1 MQSTLNSALL
11 AEMVKTKRGDKGLR
25 AAASE
30 IGEVSAA
37 TLSRI
42 EQGKLPDIDTFLRI
56 CKWLDVS
63 ADTFSDNTNPIGPA
77 SSRDLVV
84 THLRADRTLNPDVIT
99 MLVKMIE
106 VAYSS
111 SIK

>member
-1 MQSTLNSALL
+1 MKSTLNSVLL
-11 AEMVKTKRGDKGLR
+11 AQMVKTKRGEKGLR
-25 AAASE
+25 AAATE

-42 EQGKLPDIDTFLRI
+42 EQGRLPDVDTFIRI

-63 ADTFSDNTNPIGPA
+63 TDFFTDISNPSGTA
-77 SSRDLVV
+77 SNKDMVV
-84 THLRADRTLNPDVIT
+84 THLRADRTLKPDVIA

-106 VAYSS
+106 VAYVQTV
-111 SIK
+111 K